1 MLFYG
6 RRQGGS
12 DARNCCLLRSIDGSG
27 SQEVDMAVTSE
38 QRDQGQQDGGDGR
51 EPSLTIEHNRSQ
63 LLRIPAW
70 DERPGANIG
79 TTTEFWIQTLDR
91 PGFSHP

>member
-1 MLFYG
+1 MYRSLDANLLFYG

-12 DARNCCLLRSIDGSG
+12 DARNSCLLRSIDGSG
-27 SQEVDMAVTSE
+27 FQEVDMAVTSE

-63 LLRIPAW
+63 L
-70 DERPGANIG
+70 
-79 TTTEFWIQTLDR
+79 
-91 PGFSHP
+91 